1 MIKKGSVE
9 ISEITDELF
18 ISSEPGTVHME
29 AILERNIGLII
40 SMIGNH
46 RPPQSFGHPP
56 LELLWLQTFDTIL
69 TPIPMRKL
77 FLGVEKALSVIQNG
91 NGVLCYCAQGRHRSV
106 AMGACILIARGYSAV
121 KAMERLRLQRRIAR
135 PQTWH
140 IRKRIELFDVLWR
153 EQKEQPNRNY
163 PPREAY
169 SDFVTDTVSGLVWR
183 MGFGRER

>member
-1 MIKKGSVE
+1 MLKKGSVE

-46 RPPQSFGHPP
+46 RPPQSFG
-56 LELLWLQTFDTIL
+56 
-69 TPIPMRKL
+69 
-77 FLGVEKALSVIQNG
+77 
-91 NGVLCYCAQGRHRSV
+91 
-106 AMGACILIARGYSAV
+106 
-121 KAMERLRLQRRIAR
+121 

-140 IRKRIELFDVLWR
+140 IRRRIERFEELWR
-153 EQKEQPNRNY
+153 QREEQSA

-169 SDFVTDTVSGLVWR
+169 SEFVTNAVSKMVWGLR
-183 MGFGRER
+183 FGRER

>member
-1 MIKKGSVE
+1 MVTKRSVE

-18 ISSEPGTVHME
+18 ISSEPGTIHTE

-46 RPPQSFGHPP
+46 RPPESFGQPP
-56 LELLWLQTFDTIL
+56 LELLWLETFDTVF

-77 FLGVEKALSVIQNG
+77 FLGVNKALPVIQDG
-91 NGVLCYCAQGRHRSV
+91 KGVLCYCAQGRHRSV

-121 KAMERLRLQRRIAR
+121 EAIARIRLQRRIAR

-140 IRKRIELFDVLWR
+140 IRRRIEHFEELWR
-153 EQKEQPNRNY
+153 QREEQPA
-163 PPREAY
+163 PPHEAY
-169 SDFVTDTVSGLVWR
+169 SEFVTNAVSGLVWR
-183 MGFGRER
+183 MGFGREG

>member
-1 MIKKGSVE
+1 
-9 ISEITDELF
+9 
-18 ISSEPGTVHME
+18 
-29 AILERNIGLII
+29 
-40 SMIGNH
+40 
-46 RPPQSFGHPP
+46 
-56 LELLWLQTFDTIL
+56 
-69 TPIPMRKL
+69 MRKL

-121 KAMERLRLQRRIAR
+121 EAMERLRLQRRIAR

-153 EQKEQPNRNY
+153 EQKEQPNPNY